1 MAGHQGNGAE
11 SIGKRLL
18 ILGLG
23 TTDRGWRGAAE
34 ILVEVGLVMVHGR
47 FMTFFDHFLI
57 EVRNQIKFDFDPA
70 FCMTP
75 HLTFISQNSWC
86 VNTLRGEGAAY
97 GGYPTE
103 KPKDR

>member
-47 FMTFFDHFLI
+47 FMTFF
-57 EVRNQIKFDFDPA
+57 
-70 FCMTP
+70 
-75 HLTFISQNSWC
+75 
-86 VNTLRGEGAAY
+86 
-97 GGYPTE
+97 
-103 KPKDR
+103 